1 MLYVPPVLQPVQGRV
16 GGELQHMFYL
26 QSIFIY
32 LLHMYLKMHRRL
44 NRKGMNNR
52 GMTYQV
58 PLPGLHMLISC
69 WNTVVASAVYV
80 TMKKCFL
87 GSTPP
92 PRSEPVKLCTVVAMP
107 RYHLDALGLNLG
119 NWILR

>member
-1 MLYVPPVLQPVQGRV
+1 
-16 GGELQHMFYL
+16 
-26 QSIFIY
+26 
-32 LLHMYLKMHRRL
+32 MHRQL
-44 NRKGMNNR
+44 NRKKHHR
-52 GMTYQV
+52 E

-69 WNTVVASAVYV
+69 WNTVVASAVDV